1 MGGMISVVYAAMYPE
16 CVNSLMIGAAPGAG
30 SNAQADIEQLF
41 SPDAT
46 GFHGWRR
53 LQYRTGHH

>member
-1 MGGMISVVYAAMYPE
+1 MGGMIYVVYAAMYPE
-16 CVNSLMIGAAPGAG
+16 GVNRLMTGAASGAG

-41 SPDAT
+41 SLDAT
-46 GFHGWRR
+46 GFHGWRL